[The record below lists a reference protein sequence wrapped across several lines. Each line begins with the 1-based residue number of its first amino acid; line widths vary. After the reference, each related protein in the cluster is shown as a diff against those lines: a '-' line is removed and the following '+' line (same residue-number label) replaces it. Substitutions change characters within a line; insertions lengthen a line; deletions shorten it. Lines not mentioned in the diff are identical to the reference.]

1 MSIESS
7 AWWHFADE
15 EPVASNTT
23 FHSVV
28 RRANR
33 TQLPTTDEERN
44 APLNVTEFV
53 KPLDFTA
60 VLQRMAD
67 SRRRRVEEVFGLLRR
82 FVPKRDGGYPP
93 LPLADGQRLIDNGI
107 AEPALDCSPIGLA
120 HAFSV
125 IEHKA
130 KGIRRRFILHPAEA
144 NEWLAE
150 EGYTADVP
158 LPHVT
163 ALLGAAHLDFAIC
176 EDFKSGFHQIKLPLS
191 MRHHFRFRCG
201 DRVLQMTRL
210 PMGLRTSPEIFHSV
224 AATLAGDRVYC
235 TPAHAVKGVRVD
247 TWIDNVRFAGKRAS
261 VAAAHDAFIAN
272 CKAVGATLNDDDR
285 QTGINHVFCGVQFG
299 PGTVAVAAKT
309 HARVASIVPKIND
322 GSITNGE
329 LEALFG
335 RLWFASAVLGIKTF
349 AFWWAIKSARRRL
362 SDVNRGARALDAP
375 AELASSAI
383 NDLKSWT
390 ALVVANAPSA
400 PLKPDSG
407 SLCASFT
414 MFSDAS
420 LTGWGAVLIDES
432 TQQTRIAG
440 GRWAYEVN
448 NINAAEA
455 RAVALGL
462 EAFKE
467 VITPGVALHL
477 RIDNTSA
484 LAAVRKQRA
493 NSGAVNAELQR
504 VFDRLIGVELTT
516 EYVKSADNLADGA
529 SRGLAN
535 LE

>member
-163 ALLGAAHLDFAIC
+163 ALLGAAHC
-176 EDFKSGFHQIKLPLS
+176 CSPLAETNERNERATFSTLFLSNTGMKETHS
-191 MRHHFRFRCG
+191 MHTLRRKERA
-201 DRVLQMTRL
+201 
-210 PMGLRTSPEIFHSV
+210 RTS
-224 AATLAGDRVYC
+224 
-235 TPAHAVKGVRVD
+235 AH
-247 TWIDNVRFAGKRAS
+247 
-261 VAAAHDAFIAN
+261 
-272 CKAVGATLNDDDR
+272 
-285 QTGINHVFCGVQFG
+285 
-299 PGTVAVAAKT
+299 
-309 HARVASIVPKIND
+309 
-322 GSITNGE
+322 
-329 LEALFG
+329 
-335 RLWFASAVLGIKTF
+335 
-349 AFWWAIKSARRRL
+349 
-362 SDVNRGARALDAP
+362 
-375 AELASSAI
+375 
-383 NDLKSWT
+383 
-390 ALVVANAPSA
+390 
-400 PLKPDSG
+400 
-407 SLCASFT
+407 
-414 MFSDAS
+414 
-420 LTGWGAVLIDES
+420 
-432 TQQTRIAG
+432 
-440 GRWAYEVN
+440 
-448 NINAAEA
+448 
-455 RAVALGL
+455 
-462 EAFKE
+462 
-467 VITPGVALHL
+467 
-477 RIDNTSA
+477 
-484 LAAVRKQRA
+484 
-493 NSGAVNAELQR
+493 
-504 VFDRLIGVELTT
+504 
-516 EYVKSADNLADGA
+516 
-529 SRGLAN
+529 
-535 LE
+535 